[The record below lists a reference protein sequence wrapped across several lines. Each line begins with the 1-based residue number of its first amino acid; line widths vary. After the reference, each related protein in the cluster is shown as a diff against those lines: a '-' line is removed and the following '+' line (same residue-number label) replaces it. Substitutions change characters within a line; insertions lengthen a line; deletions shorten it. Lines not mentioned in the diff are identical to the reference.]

1 MGQPVLV
8 NVTTL
13 CSRQGPAGPGPEST
27 DVKFEG
33 ARSVFQWTGAFPAV
47 LPSEQFVYAG
57 RSGLP

>member
-1 MGQPVLV
+1 MCACLDPLFATVV
-8 NVTTL
+8 K
-13 CSRQGPAGPGPEST
+13 PAERT